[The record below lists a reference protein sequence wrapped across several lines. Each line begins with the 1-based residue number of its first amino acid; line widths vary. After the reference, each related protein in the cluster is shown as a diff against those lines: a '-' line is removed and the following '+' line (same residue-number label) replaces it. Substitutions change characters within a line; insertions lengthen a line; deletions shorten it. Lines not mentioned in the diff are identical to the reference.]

1 MLAYD
6 VFLDD
11 AFSVAELREQVNDLV
26 YIPDELNRMGL
37 FMPDPI
43 RTTNVMIA
51 KNTETLALVPLT
63 ERGAAKTRLERDARN
78 VRYLPTFRL
87 AQEDR
92 IHGDSL
98 QNIAVPGTPY
108 DVALGNAMD
117 EVEKRQRKMMRKLE
131 LTREYHRLAALN
143 GYVKDAD
150 GSVVLDV
157 YDEFA
162 IARPA
167 AVLIDVT
174 PATEGGLRAQIY
186 QAVIRPMT
194 ESLQA
199 SGRNAPRGILALC
212 GDDFYDALVTAP
224 EIYKTYLNTQQ
235 ARELRE
241 GFVPYDEF
249 NYAGVTW
256 RNYRGNADATIGIA
270 DNQCIFIP
278 VGVEDMFVEFRAP
291 GEDFRTANEPGREFY
306 STVSPDYRP
315 NKFEW
320 VDIDLAA
327 YPLYVC
333 LVLEAM
339 LIGQLAP

>member
-6 VFLDD
+6 IFLDD
-11 AFSVAELREQVNDLV
+11 AFSVAEMREQVNDLT

-37 FMPDPI
+37 FTPDPI
-43 RTTNVMIA
+43 RTTTVQIV
-51 KNTETLALVPLT
+51 KNKETLALVPLT
-63 ERGAAKTRLERDARN
+63 ERGTAKTRLERDSRSA
-78 VRYLPTFRL
+78 RYLPTFRL

-92 IHGDSL
+92 INAGAL
-98 QNIAVPGTPY
+98 QNIASPGIPFE
-108 DVALGNAMD
+108 VALGSSLQL
-117 EVEKRQRKMMRKLE
+117 VEGRQRKMMRKLE

-157 YDEFA
+157 YDEFG
-162 IARPA
+162 ITRPA
-167 AVLIDVT
+167 AIVLDFT
-174 PATEGGLRAQIY
+174 PTVEGGLRAQIY
-186 QAVIRPMT
+186 TAVIRPLT
-194 ESLQA
+194 DILLA
-199 SGRNAPRGILALC
+199 TGRNAPRGILALC
-212 GDDFYDALVTAP
+212 GDDFFDGLITNV
-224 EIYKTYLNTQQ
+224 EIYKTYLNTQN

-256 RNYRGNADATIGIA
+256 RNYRGNPAATIGIA

-291 GEDFRTANEPGREFY
+291 GEDFADENQPGKEFY
-306 STVSPDYRP
+306 STVSPDNRI
-315 NKFEW
+315 NKFEY
-320 VDIDLAA
+320 VDVDLAA

-339 LIGQLAP
+339 LVGQMG

>member
-11 AFSVAELREQVNDLV
+11 AFSVAELRETVNDLV
-26 YIPDELNRMGL
+26 YIPDELQRMGL
-37 FMPDPI
+37 FTPDPI

-51 KNTETLALVPLT
+51 KNTETLALVPIT

-78 VRYLPTFRL
+78 IRYLPTFRL

-92 IHGDSL
+92 INATIL
-98 QNIAVPGTPY
+98 QNIALPGTPY
-108 DVALGNAMD
+108 EVALGNALD

-131 LTREYHRLAALN
+131 LTREFHRLAALN

-167 AVLIDVT
+167 AILLDFT

-186 QAVIRPMT
+186 TAVIRPMT
-194 ESLQA
+194 DILQA
-199 SGRNAPRGILALC
+199 TGRGAPRGILALC
-212 GDDFYDALVTAP
+212 GDDFFDGLITNA

-278 VGVEDMFVEFRAP
+278 VGVDDMFVEFRAP
-291 GEDFRTANEPGREFY
+291 GEDFANVNQPGSEFY
-306 STVSPDYRP
+306 STVSPDNRI

-320 VDIDLAA
+320 VDIDLDA

-339 LIGQLAP
+339 LIGQMA

>member
-26 YIPDELNRMGL
+26 YIPDELNKMGL
-37 FMPDPI
+37 FTPDPI
-43 RTTNVMIA
+43 RTTSVMIA
-51 KNTETLALVPLT
+51 RNSENLVLVPMT
-63 ERGAAKTRLERDARN
+63 ERGAPKTRLERDSRN
-78 VRYLPTFRL
+78 VKYLPTFRY

-98 QNIAVPGTPY
+98 QNIAVPGTPFE
-108 DVALGNAMD
+108 VALGNAID

-131 LTREYHRLAALN
+131 LTREYSRLAALS

-157 YDEFA
+157 YDEFG

-167 AVLIDVT
+167 AVPLDFT
-174 PATEGGLRAQIY
+174 PAAVGGLRAQIY
-186 QAVIRPMT
+186 TAIIRPIT

-199 SGRNAPRGILALC
+199 SGRNAPRGFLALC
-212 GDDFYDALVTAP
+212 GDDFYDGLVTNE
-224 EIYKTYLNTQQ
+224 EIYKTYLNTQS
-235 ARELRE
+235 ARELRD
-241 GFVPYDEF
+241 GFVPFDEF

-256 RNYRGNADATIGIA
+256 RNYRGNTNATIGIA
-270 DNQCIFIP
+270 ANQCIFIP

-291 GEDFRTANEPGREFY
+291 GEDFRTANELGAEFY

-333 LVLEAM
+333 LVLEGM
-339 LIGQLAP
+339 LIGQMA

>member
-6 VFLDD
+6 IFLDD
-11 AFSVAELREQVNDLV
+11 AFSVAEMREQVNDLT

-37 FMPDPI
+37 FTPDPI
-43 RTTNVMIA
+43 RTTNVMIS
-51 KNTETLALVPLT
+51 KNTETLALVPIT
-63 ERGAAKTRLERDARN
+63 ERGTPKTRLERDTRN

-92 IHGDSL
+92 INAGAL
-98 QNIAVPGTPY
+98 QNIAREGIPFE
-108 DVALGNAMD
+108 VALGSSLAL
-117 EVEKRQRKMMRKLE
+117 VEERQRKMMRKLE
-131 LTREYHRLAALN
+131 LTREYHRLAALS

-157 YDEFA
+157 YDEFG

-167 AVLIDVT
+167 AVVLDFT

-186 QAVIRPMT
+186 QQVIRPMT
-194 ESLQA
+194 EILQA
-199 SGRNAPRGILALC
+199 TGRNAPRGILALC
-212 GDDFYDALVTAP
+212 GDDFFDGLITNV

-256 RNYRGNADATIGIA
+256 RNYRGNAEATIGIA

-278 VGVEDMFVEFRAP
+278 IGVDDMFVEFRAP
-291 GEDFRTANEPGREFY
+291 GEDFTTENEPGREFY

-320 VDIDLAA
+320 VDVDLAA

-339 LIGQLAP
+339 LVGQMG